1 MVRYEN
7 FADFL
12 STNFVDVVVDVSVVV
27 VVVVDVS
34 VVVVLSFR
42 SDIQKSS
49 HNFLFQNY
57 SSSPASSSASG
68 AYFAKLFMLSGFPYR
83 TKTRLLLLVN
93 TGHATKMSQS

>member
-57 SSSPASSSASG
+57 SSSSASG

-83 TKTRLLLLVN
+83 SKTRLLLLVN